1 VNGVKNRLNQISSKM
16 PQCFTNKMTIV
27 PWHVQLRAELSTK
40 TWSTACIQCNTLGS
54 SCVDTVYNLITAT
67 FPEAVVTIMHP
78 TECCLNVDCALHH
91 KQPVIIAIDIYCP
104 LAYDSVVCPVV
115 HVSSKGMIGVSSL
128 IGLLR
133 RPSLHPGHVLEGD
146 APSRLAL
153 PEDAV
158 LLFEK
163 HLLMKARI
171 SGIPKG
177 RRLCVNGD
185 NWLLPL
191 VGGNIKQSIKHVAIY
206 VESYGQTPLEHAVA
220 MSHSLLSEDDDEDAE
235 CTAEI
240 RMVEDFL
247 DNVRSFALPGYLRLF
262 LSILATASEVSI
274 EKLTLIDAQT
284 SLLSTV
290 EAPEICKLIS
300 TALADDKHL
309 IKSRLKYCINP
320 LSLEAVGL
328 IIGDARSETLAGAR
342 ELKQV
347 LCRKGIAAQ
356 LCYFGP
362 KLDEAKLGNFAKQF
376 TAFVF
381 VARCPLLA
389 TPWLNSNFRR
399 IAAHYIPCLSLYELR
414 YSLGEPKPFCYEYD
428 SNLQACIAHIRA
440 LCAE

>member
-1 VNGVKNRLNQISSKM
+1 ML
-16 PQCFTNKMTIV
+16 QCFANKMTIV

-40 TWSTACIQCNTLGS
+40 NWSTACIQCNTLGS
-54 SCVDTVYNLITAT
+54 SCVDTVYNFMATA

-91 KQPVIIAIDIYCP
+91 KQPVIIAIDVYCP
-104 LAYDSVVCPVV
+104 LAYDSASCPVI

-128 IGLLR
+128 LGLVR
-133 RPSLHPGHVLEGD
+133 QPSLHTDHLSEGD
-146 APSRLAL
+146 VSDRLAL

-171 SGIPKG
+171 SGIPRR

-185 NWLLPL
+185 NWLLSL
-191 VGGNIKQSIKHVAIY
+191 VDRDRQQSVKHVAIY

-220 MSHSLLSEDDDEDAE
+220 MSYSLLSEGDEEDAE
-235 CTAEI
+235 HTPET

-274 EKLTLIDAQT
+274 EKLTLIDVQT
-284 SLLSTV
+284 SSLSTV
-290 EAPEICKLIS
+290 EISEICKLVS
-300 TALADDKHL
+300 VTLADNKHL

-320 LSLEAVGL
+320 LSLETVGL
-328 IIGDARSETLAGAR
+328 IVGDAHSETLASAR
-342 ELKQV
+342 ELKQ
-347 LCRKGIAAQ
+347 LLRRKGIAAQ

-376 TAFVF
+376 MTFVF

-428 SNLQACIAHIRA
+428 SSLQTCIAHIRA